1 MARSPLKIT
10 IKGVDETLSK
20 LKAKGKDLTDD
31 ADMEMSATFVEM
43 VTTAK
48 SIFPNG
54 NPDIKGQTQEYAA
67 IRATIREKKLEPLNY
82 QLIAG
87 RADDDMP
94 AYIEFGTGRY
104 FPNYP
109 GKEKEWQDLA
119 RQYYKNGKGWMRPS
133 PYFYPT
139 VKSYLIILVNR
150 LERLFK
156 KDERL

>member
-1 MARSPLKIT
+1 MAKGPLVLKI
-10 IKGVDETLSK
+10 KGIDETLAK
-20 LKAKGKDLTDD
+20 LKDKSEDLLNL
-31 ADMEMSATFVEM
+31 ADSEMAASFTQMA
-43 VTTAK
+43 TTAK

-54 NPDIKGQTQEYAA
+54 NPAIKGETQVYSG
-67 IRATIREKKLEPLNY
+67 IRASIRDKKIAPLTY

-87 RADDDMP
+87 RGDDDMP

-139 VKSYLIILVNR
+139 VKSYFIILVNNLQR
-150 LERLFK
+150 IFK

>member
-1 MARSPLKIT
+1 MAKSPLT
-10 IKGVDETLSK
+10 LRIKGIDETLNK
-20 LKAKGKDLTDD
+20 LKDKGHDLVQD
-31 ADMEMSATFVEM
+31 ADNEMSAVFVQM
-43 VTTAK
+43 STTAK

-54 NPDIKGQTQEYAA
+54 NPNIKDQTQQYAA
-67 IRATIREKKLEPLNY
+67 IRASIRDKKVAPFKY

-87 RADDDMP
+87 RGDDDMP

-139 VKSYLIILVNR
+139 VRSYFTILVSN